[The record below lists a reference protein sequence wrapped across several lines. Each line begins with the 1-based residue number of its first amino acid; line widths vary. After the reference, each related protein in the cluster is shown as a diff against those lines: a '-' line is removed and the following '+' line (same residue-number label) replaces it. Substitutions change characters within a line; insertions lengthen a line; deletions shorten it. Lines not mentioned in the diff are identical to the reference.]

1 MPGRPLK
8 TSPTPQPITSKSAN
22 PGQFP
27 LILSYRREKSD
38 AAQSCILDF
47 GNWGI
52 KLVLGGGGR
61 ALDSLNHGEKFGDL
75 SWKNKPDHPS
85 KSYKYSASS

>member
-8 TSPTPQPITSKSAN
+8 TSPTWRPITHKSAN

-27 LILSYRREKSD
+27 LILSYRREKSG
-38 AAQSCILDF
+38 AAQSSILDF

-52 KLVLGGGGR
+52 KLVGGR

-75 SWKNKPDHPS
+75 SWKNKPNHPS

>member
-8 TSPTPQPITSKSAN
+8 TGPTRQPITHKSAN

-27 LILSYRREKSD
+27 LILSYRREKSG
-38 AAQSCILDF
+38 AEQSSILDF

-52 KLVLGGGGR
+52 KLGG
-61 ALDSLNHGEKFGDL
+61 ALDSLNHREKFGDL